1 MAARA
6 WDRDMH
12 VERALAEQLTNFR
25 LMALN
30 KTNDRSWTFTE
41 VARRANIPP
50 ANLYNWEKGICLPSS
65 MSLWQAWAK
74 ALTLHLTITLQLPSI
89 K

>member
-1 MAARA
+1 MGARA
-6 WDRDMH
+6 WDRDMS
-12 VERALAEQLTNFR
+12 VERALVKQLTDFR

-30 KTNDRSWTFTE
+30 KTNDRAYSFTE

-50 ANLYNWEKGICLPSS
+50 PNLYNWERGVCLPSS
-65 MSLWQAWAK
+65 MSLWIAWAS
-74 ALTLHLTITLQLPSI
+74 ALGLDLNISLHSPS